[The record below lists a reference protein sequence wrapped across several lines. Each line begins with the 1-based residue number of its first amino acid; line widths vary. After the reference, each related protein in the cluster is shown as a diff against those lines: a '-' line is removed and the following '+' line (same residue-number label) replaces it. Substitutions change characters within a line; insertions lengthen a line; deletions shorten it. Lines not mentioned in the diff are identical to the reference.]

1 MKLKLIYPD
10 LPFWRAETSRLHSF
24 SGMLNLKIFGLQEIS

>member
-10 LPFWRAETSRLHSF
+10 IPFCGLKRAASHSF

>member
-10 LPFWRAETSRLHSF
+10 FLSGGLKRAALHSF